1 MRRTAARASAQS
13 GSLESV
19 AACTSVRAQPRPAVA
34 IAVPTRI
41 GFPNM
46 EGSFAS
52 SSSVFTS
59 VISDTETPARA
70 SAAKY
75 GAMGYR

>member
-13 GSLESV
+13 GSAESV

-41 GFPNM
+41 GFPNI

-59 VISDTETPARA
+59 VISDTDTP
-70 SAAKY
+70 SLDNAAK
-75 GAMGYR
+75 